1 MVSAA
6 TPPPRIEAGHVA
18 TLTVLQYINN
28 ALFVSLAGIC
38 LLRWR
43 RERGRGAAHR
53 RRQAVDRPAQGR

>member
-1 MVSAA
+1 
-6 TPPPRIEAGHVA
+6 VA